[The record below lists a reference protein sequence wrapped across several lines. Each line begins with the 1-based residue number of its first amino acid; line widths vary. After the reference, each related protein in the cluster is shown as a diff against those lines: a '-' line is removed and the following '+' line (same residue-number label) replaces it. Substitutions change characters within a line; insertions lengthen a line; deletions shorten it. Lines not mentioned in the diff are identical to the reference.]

1 MDKFV
6 FEDEVVYLLS
16 YDKYGFYNT
25 EIHDG
30 ENLTSDRIIREMQL
44 WDGDRV
50 RIIIEKV

>member
-6 FEDEVVYLLS
+6 FEDEVAYLPTV
-16 YDKYGFYNT
+16 DEYGFYNT

-50 RIIIEKV
+50 RITIEKV